1 MVSIQLTYKGELR
14 CEAVHGPSASTIVTD
29 APVDNQGKGQSF
41 SPTDLCATATGS
53 CMATIMGIRARDLGI
68 NIQGM
73 KIKVDKIM
81 SSDCPRRISKLVIHM
96 DIPVNPDPEAKA
108 ALIDAAENCPMQ
120 HSLHPDIERCLS
132 FSWGVNAA
140 L

>member
-1 MVSIQLTYKGELR
+1 
-14 CEAVHGPSASTIVTD
+14 
-29 APVDNQGKGQSF
+29 
-41 SPTDLCATATGS
+41 
-53 CMATIMGIRARDLGI
+53 MATIMGIRARDLGI
-68 NIQGM
+68 DLQGM
-73 KIKVDKIM
+73 RINVDKIM

-132 FSWGVNAA
+132 FSWGKNATP
-140 L
+140 